1 MRYLRGKIKDR
12 RMRIPI
18 GIGAFDP
25 ASPFNSN
32 FEQFTALID
41 TGAVRTC
48 ITQNVVNRLKLRRRG
63 RIPIRNVSGEA
74 LHWTYLFQVAIWP
87 EADSDSPSAPFG
99 ISDPVEG
106 ADLGANHLFDV
117 LLGMD
122 VLERGAMQM
131 HSNGNFELSFSG

>member
-1 MRYLRGKIKDR
+1 MRV
-12 RMRIPI
+12 PI

-25 ASPFNSN
+25 ASPFNSS

-41 TGAVRTC
+41 TGAMRTC
-48 ITQNVVNRLKLRRRG
+48 ITQNVVDRLKLKRRG

-87 EADSDSPSAPFG
+87 EATSDMPSAPFG
-99 ISDPVEG
+99 IGDPIEG
-106 ADLGANHLFDV
+106 ADLGDGRLFDV

-131 HSNGNFELSFSG
+131 HLDGDFELSFPG